1 MTILK
6 KEKKGNLT
14 IYTVG
19 KDYDDA
25 KMEKKMNTFISS
37 IIHLLIFSSKILIY
51 NGQETNV

>member
-19 KDYDDA
+19 KDFDDA
-25 KMEKKMNTFISS
+25 KMEKK
-37 IIHLLIFSSKILIY
+37 
-51 NGQETNV
+51 